1 MNKALDE
8 KDKKVKEE
16 IKQMVDAIWE
26 AEHQHPPQRNQR
38 RRDPRGVSQRPL
50 TSSEQV

>member
-16 IKQMVDAIWE
+16 IKQIVDAIWE
-26 AEHQHPPQRNQR
+26 AEHQHPTQRNQR
-38 RRDPRGVSQRPL
+38 RRDPRGVC
-50 TSSEQV
+50 